1 MERRN
6 SPRAKC
12 RLRCEL
18 THLHQ
23 RVSGTVLDI
32 SEGGLSIH
40 TQLEVEQGELLLIR
54 IEVPS
59 QGYLELETIVW
70 HIRRGRRRDS
80 GEPCNL
86 LGLMVS
92 KAPAAYFTLLPH
104 TAPDEPH
111 ALERT
116 LEPKPRPLPDL
127 GTDSPGLHSFRIRV
141 KARSGPHT
149 RLLSLSA
156 ESESE
161 ARALA
166 MSELSDKWHI
176 LEVLSA

>member
-6 SPRAKC
+6 SPRTRC

-18 THLHQ
+18 VHRRQ
-23 RVSGTVLDI
+23 RASGKVLDI
-32 SEGGLSIH
+32 SAGGLSVH
-40 TQLEVEQGELLLIR
+40 TQLKVEQGEPLLVR

-59 QGYLELETIVW
+59 QGSLELETMVW

-80 GEPCNL
+80 GELCNL

-92 KAPAAYFTLLPH
+92 KAPPAYYRLLPH

-111 ALERT
+111 APERT
-116 LEPKPRPLPDL
+116 PEPEPRPLRDL
-127 GTDSPGLHSFRIRV
+127 GTDSPGLCPFRIRV
-141 KARSGPHT
+141 KARSGSRT
-149 RLLSLSA
+149 RVLSLSA

-166 MSELSDKWHI
+166 ISVLDDEWHI
-176 LEVLSA
+176 LEVQSA